1 MSDDTIRRLFE
12 KVDTISERLARLDAH
27 MIERERR
34 ENDITHTLG
43 NLDKRMHELEMGSG
57 KLSGIGMFCAW
68 LVTTAI
74 ALYGIIK

>member
-27 MIERERR
+27 MVERDRR
-34 ENDITHTLG
+34 ETSITHTLDDL
-43 NLDKRMHELEMGSG
+43 NKRMHELEMGSSQ
-57 KLSGIGMFCAW
+57 LSGAGLFCAW

>member
-27 MIERERR
+27 MIERDRR
-34 ENDITHTLG
+34 EHDITSTLG
-43 NLDKRMHELEMGSG
+43 NLDKRMHELEVGSG
-57 KLSGIGMFCAW
+57 KLSGISVFFAW